1 MTEMAMTGLSVSV
14 LADYVRPAGQRT
26 EQNAAETSRREQVRR
41 ERTAREEAPRETERV
56 VSGEVVPADDNTYQ
70 AINTRQARTV
80 STDTAA
86 NSNSNSNSQQARRFS
101 MQAAVQTY
109 TDNQALGDN
118 QNRAVQVS
126 GIIDEYV

>member
-70 AINTRQARTV
+70 AINTRQARTA

-86 NSNSNSNSQQARRFS
+86 NSNSQQARRFS